1 MRSRNCCDIFQ
12 TFYTAKIM
20 RLKVDE
26 KTRPWWCLSIWGDYV
41 RQWSRIESLDRLRH
55 AHTHQLA
62 RNSCDMSQEFIK
74 QSQNPGECI
83 NRITPWFLTSK
94 YRSLRA
100 QTNLEIR
107 INSGLLYA
115 LRNWCDSVTAV
126 FKNHLVGTEWPRGT
140 SKPTSQPAPSTEEPL
155 AHPWPDSVPIS
166 GS

>member
-1 MRSRNCCDIFQ
+1 
-12 TFYTAKIM
+12 M

-41 RQWSRIESLDRLRH
+41 RQWSRIESLDRLWH